1 MKVNIKKI
9 VFKPSQKMDFFGY
22 TIDTAGTFLVIKTH
36 KACVP
41 RIKRQICTVLKQGSA
56 SARVIA
62 KVAGLCVS
70 VAWAVT
76 PCKLFLRH
84 LYRLLSI
91 SSSWNGIL

>member
-1 MKVNIKKI
+1 
-9 VFKPSQKMDFFGY
+9 MDFFGY

-76 PCKLFLRH
+76 PGKLFFRLVQTVVNQVVFERH
-84 LYRLLSI
+84 SVPE
-91 SSSWNGIL
+91 